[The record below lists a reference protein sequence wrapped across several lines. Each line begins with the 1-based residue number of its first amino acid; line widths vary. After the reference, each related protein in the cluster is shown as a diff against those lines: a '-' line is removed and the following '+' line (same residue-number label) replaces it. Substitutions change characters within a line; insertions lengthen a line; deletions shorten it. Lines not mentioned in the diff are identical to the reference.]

1 MLLLVLSRSGI
12 IKRRV
17 PSSIIKRRVPSI
29 YAQNT
34 VSTCILFYYHGW
46 CELCRLVGTAPS
58 SVLNFDEEKQCSTSL
73 EQVSLREMRARLA
86 CTVVLV
92 VRSDLILGDL
102 AGAVR
107 VEVIGH
113 VVTLR
118 LHVSAHLIERRG
130 GDEMARA
137 VHLPRDRGPHRAN
150 IVVSG
155 RTGGGTGVVGD
166 LLTLVAVD
174 DHASHE
180 VRVVV
185 VLVVDDGEHLRL
197 HANIFVEIVIA
208 DHSIERSTI
217 NVAKNPVVEWS
228 LVLVRRTTRAHG

>member
-1 MLLLVLSRSGI
+1 MFSFARARFSS
-12 IKRRV
+12 KR
-17 PSSIIKRRVPSI
+17 KM
-29 YAQNT
+29 
-34 VSTCILFYYHGW
+34 C
-46 CELCRLVGTAPS
+46 
-58 SVLNFDEEKQCSTSL
+58 
-73 EQVSLREMRARLA
+73 ARLA
-86 CTVVLV
+86 FAIEVLV
-92 VRSDLILGDL
+92 VRSDVIRGHL

-137 VHLPRDRGPHRAN
+137 VHLPRDRGPLRAHG
-150 IVVSG
+150 VVSG

-166 LLTLVAVD
+166 LLTLVAVN

-185 VLVVDDGEHLRL
+185 VLVVDNGEHLRL
-197 HANIFVEIVIA
+197 HANIEVEFVSV
-208 DHSIERSTI
+208 DHSFERSTI
-217 NVAKNPVVEWS
+217 DVAKNPVVERS
-228 LVLVRRTTRAHG
+228 LVLVRRTARALG

>member
-1 MLLLVLSRSGI
+1 M
-12 IKRRV
+12 
-17 PSSIIKRRVPSI
+17 
-29 YAQNT
+29 
-34 VSTCILFYYHGW
+34 C
-46 CELCRLVGTAPS
+46 
-58 SVLNFDEEKQCSTSL
+58 
-73 EQVSLREMRARLA
+73 ARLA
-86 CTVVLV
+86 FAIEVLV
-92 VRSDLILGDL
+92 VRSDVIRGHL

-137 VHLPRDRGPHRAN
+137 VHLPRDRGPLRAHG
-150 IVVSG
+150 VVSG

-166 LLTLVAVD
+166 LLTLVAVN

-197 HANIFVEIVIA
+197 HANFALEPASAIDHIINERIA
-208 DHSIERSTI
+208 IG
-217 NVAKNPVVEWS
+217 NVAENPVVERS
-228 LVLVRRTTRAHG
+228 LVLVRRTARARG

>member
-1 MLLLVLSRSGI
+1 MLLLVLSRLGI
-12 IKRRV
+12 IKRGV
-17 PSSIIKRRVPSI
+17 PSM
-29 YAQNT
+29 YARNT
-34 VSTCILFYYHGW
+34 VSTCILFYHHGW

-86 CTVVLV
+86 IVVLV
-92 VRSDLILGDL
+92 VRGDRIRGDL

-113 VVTLR
+113 VVTLC

-137 VHLPRDRGPHRAN
+137 VHLPRDRGPTRAN

-180 VRVVV
+180 VRKVV
-185 VLVVDDGEHLRL
+185 VLIVDDGEHLRL

-217 NVAKNPVVEWS
+217 NVAKNPVVERS
-228 LVLVRRTTRAHG
+228 LVLVRRTARAHG

>member
-1 MLLLVLSRSGI
+1 MLLLVLSRSG
-12 IKRRV
+12 
-17 PSSIIKRRVPSI
+17 IIKRRVPSI

-86 CTVVLV
+86 CTIVVLV
-92 VRSDLILGDL
+92 VRSDRIRGDL

-137 VHLPRDRGPHRAN
+137 VHLPRDRGPRRAN

-228 LVLVRRTTRAHG
+228 LVLVRRTARAHG